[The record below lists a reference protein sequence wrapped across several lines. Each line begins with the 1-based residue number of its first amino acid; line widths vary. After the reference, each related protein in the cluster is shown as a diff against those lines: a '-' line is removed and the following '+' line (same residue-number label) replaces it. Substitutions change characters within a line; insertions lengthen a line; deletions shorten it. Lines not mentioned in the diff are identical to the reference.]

1 MRVSRILLWLALLLV
16 LFLVAACAQDT
27 VLWKNPKPIQGPGIN
42 PSDEADNPRVI
53 TTGDVLRQMFTPCE
67 YLQFETVDG
76 ALLSKPVDLEYSLE

>member
-42 PSDEADNPRVI
+42 PSDEADNPPRYHYRGRFAANVH
-53 TTGDVLRQMFTPCE
+53 
-67 YLQFETVDG
+67 
-76 ALLSKPVDLEYSLE
+76 AL